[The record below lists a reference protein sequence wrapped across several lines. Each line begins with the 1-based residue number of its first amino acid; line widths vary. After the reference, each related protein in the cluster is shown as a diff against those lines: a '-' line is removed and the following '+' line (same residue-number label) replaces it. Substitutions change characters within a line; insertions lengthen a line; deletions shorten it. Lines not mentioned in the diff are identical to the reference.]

1 MTGLYVV
8 ASSLLR
14 LTLRD
19 LELQGLIK
27 VTVPP
32 LALTLDLVALCELL
46 HGSKVLRQWFC
57 FMQGQYSGVTG
68 PHCTQEIVTMEIT
81 SFSSTS
87 T

>member
-14 LTLRD
+14 LTFLD
-19 LELQGLIK
+19 LDDK
-27 VTVPP
+27 AYPP
-32 LALTLDLVALCELL
+32 APAPLTLDLVALCELL